1 MFEVKVINLKEVLF
15 QNNKEFTGVYIEYF
29 EDGLVK
35 YECSYKNGI
44 KNGIE
49 WIYYPNE
56 IVKEVR
62 KYIKGELKSF
72 EEYSQDFALIRS
84 IEFKN
89 DVKDKEIIW
98 DKESDL
104 ETIHFYRKGK
114 KIEEIKFWYRA
125 K

>member
-1 MFEVKVINLKEVLF
+1 MFEVKVIDLKEVLF
-15 QNNKEFTGVYIEYF
+15 KNDKEFTGIYYKF
-29 EDGLVK
+29 YEDGLVK

-44 KNGIE
+44 KNGME

-62 KYIKGELKSF
+62 KYVKGELRSF

-89 DVKDKEIIW
+89 DMKDKEIIW
-98 DKESDL
+98 SENFDQ
-104 ETIHFYRKGK
+104 TTVHFYKKGK